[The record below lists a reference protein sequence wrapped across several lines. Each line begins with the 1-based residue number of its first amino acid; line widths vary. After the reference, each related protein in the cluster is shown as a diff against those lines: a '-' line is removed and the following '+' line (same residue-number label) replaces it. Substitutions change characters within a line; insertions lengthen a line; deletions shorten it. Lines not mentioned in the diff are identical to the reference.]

1 MLMSLP
7 HFVYSQ
13 YMSIVTCSNL
23 VDKVKLFQDLILAVC
38 IALCKYVSSHGFFF
52 NLLTVYSYV

>member
-38 IALCKYVSSHGFFF
+38 IALCKYV
-52 NLLTVYSYV
+52 